1 MFVRMNIYVWFEP
14 SLQSMTF
21 PLENPEPDPFNPNL
35 HWFERRLSVLSI
47 LERNLREGVIEASAL
62 VINLF
67 NYTIEVLS
75 SVGDDPIIRSLIAF
89 INIFS
94 SHRFAACPHLLAT
107 LTPINAVLFQFLR
120 QYIDRFDVSSSSSP
134 FSAKEFT
141 PIHVSSDFSQLLA
154 FGQSVP
160 SFERLAVEKRRLVAS
175 FIQYPP
181 ITSRLHTVPNGNRA
195 DWLFAFCIA
204 ALNDPR
210 IDEVSQHDYHLRNAF
225 SQKFTP
231 LIMELLANNTL

>member
-1 MFVRMNIYVWFEP
+1 MFVRMNIFVWFEP
-14 SLQSMTF
+14 SLHSMTF
-21 PLENPEPDPFNPNL
+21 PLENSESDPFNPNINC
-35 HWFERRLSVLSI
+35 FERRLSALSI
-47 LERNLREGVIEASAL
+47 LERNLREGLIEASSL

-75 SVGDDPIIRSLIAF
+75 SIGDDPIIRSLIAF

-120 QYIDRFDVSSSSSP
+120 QYIDRFYFSSSSSP
-134 FSAKEFT
+134 FSAKDFT
-141 PIHVSSDFSQLLA
+141 LIHVSSDFAQLIA
-154 FGQSVP
+154 FGQPVP
-160 SFERLAVEKRRLVAS
+160 AFELLPVEKRCLIAS
-175 FIQYPP
+175 FIQFPP
-181 ITSRLHTVPNGNRA
+181 IASRLQAVPNGNRA

-225 SQKFTP
+225 SQKYTP
-231 LIMELLANNTL
+231 LIVELLANNPL